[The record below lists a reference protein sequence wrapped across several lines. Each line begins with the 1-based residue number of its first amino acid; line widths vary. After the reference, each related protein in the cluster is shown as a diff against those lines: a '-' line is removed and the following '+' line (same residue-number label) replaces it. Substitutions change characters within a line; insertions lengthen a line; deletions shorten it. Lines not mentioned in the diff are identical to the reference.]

1 MSVTQLPETMDAI
14 VFKQPYKVAV
24 EQIPTPKLQSEGDV
38 IIKVHFAGLCGKCYY
53 CSTFHTSRCTSSA
66 LFGTPSLPGC
76 QATYVRVPLAAS
88 CLLLKPPQLPEELM
102 LLMADI
108 LPTGYSAA
116 WNAWRLLDWGE
127 ERGGKGE
134 RKGICVVVGC
144 GPVGLCAITSAQA
157 LFSKVFAVDPVPARR
172 ELAVKHGATAL
183 APGELNPAIMAVT
196 EGRGADAV
204 LEVVGNQGALDTA
217 LSIVR
222 PYGAVS
228 SVGVHSGELKIDGG
242 LLYDKNVRLQFGRCS
257 VRHFYPAALEVLVSN
272 QDLFMSFI
280 EHKVNFSQAEEYYT
294 LFEQGK
300 VSKTV
305 FIPGQ

>member
-24 EQIPTPKLQSEGDV
+24 EQVPTPKLQSEGDV

-53 CSTFHTSRCTSSA
+53 CSTSHTSRCTSSA

-172 ELAVKHGATAL
+172 ELAVKHGANAL
-183 APGELNPAIMAVT
+183 APGELNPAIMAIT

>member
-24 EQIPTPKLQSEGDV
+24 EQVPTPKLQSEGDV

-53 CSTFHTSRCTSSA
+53 CSTSHTSRCTSSA